1 MTSPIK
7 KFNFLKYPYGD
18 CTQWFGENPQLYD
31 KEFGLRGHN
40 GIDCVRPWGEHLFAV
55 EDGVICDLKTDPG
68 GYGMHIRILSEY
80 KKGKYREWTYGHMS
94 HINVKLGDYVKAGQ
108 YVGNIGN
115 TGFVVSNSTGNGF
128 WSANPYV
135 GTHLHLGLRYAS
147 KNPNGWQYPYDGSPK
162 VSIDN
167 YNNGNKGAV
176 DPLPLF
182 APPKALAIA
191 RLADT
196 TDNALLWK
204 LAKVFYT
211 INI

>member
-1 MTSPIK
+1 MKNPVK
-7 KFNFLKYPYGD
+7 NFNFLKWPHGD
-18 CTQWFGENPQLYD
+18 CTQWFGENPQLYSSI
-31 KEFGLRGHN
+31 GLKSHN
-40 GIDCVRPWGEHLFAV
+40 GLDIVRPWGDHLFAV
-55 EDGVICDLKTDPG
+55 EDGIICDLKTDPS
-68 GYGMHIRILSEY
+68 GYGMHFRILSEY
-80 KKGKYREWTYGHMS
+80 KKNKYREWTYGHMS

-128 WSANPYV
+128 WSANPYA